1 MDAASS
7 LEGSEHS
14 SVSSF
19 PPMQGLCFSE
29 SEEYKDI
36 IQPMLEEKLHLGQGM
51 LAERQ
56 MLADML
62 K

>member
-1 MDAASS
+1 MAKVRR
-7 LEGSEHS
+7 GSAWRATS
-14 SVSSF
+14 TK
-19 PPMQGLCFSE
+19 

-62 K
+62 KSIPLWF